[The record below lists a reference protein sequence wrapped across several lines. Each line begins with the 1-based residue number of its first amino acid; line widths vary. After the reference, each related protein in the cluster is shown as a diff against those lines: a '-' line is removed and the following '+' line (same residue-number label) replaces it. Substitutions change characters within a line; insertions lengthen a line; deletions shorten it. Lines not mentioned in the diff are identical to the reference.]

1 MSEPQ
6 LPPQR
11 AGQHRYRRPTPIE
24 LIAIGAREHLEL
36 SEAEAAELEP
46 AINNLLGAIELLHGT
61 TGLELPDSP
70 FVERDPGRR
79 PTGREDPFNA
89 FVRLCDVRGASSGI
103 LSGKTVGLK
112 DNIDL
117 AGVPTTNASATP
129 AFIPA
134 RDAVVVERI
143 LYAGGRIVGKL
154 NMDNFGAGVSGETS
168 AFGPP
173 LNPHDPSRS
182 AGGSSGGSGA
192 AIASG
197 ALNLALGVDQAG
209 SARIPASFCG
219 VVAIKATHGL
229 IPSQGVTH
237 LDHTLDAV
245 CPMAST
251 VDDAAL
257 LLEAV
262 AGDDWRDPQWVRGAV
277 PSSWH
282 PTGDDDVAGLRIGV
296 VEESIDEQLCSP
308 DVVRNLQA
316 VAAAL
321 RQAGC
326 QVREVSIPIWPQAL
340 PIAQTLLCHLVG
352 AMIRS
357 EGVGFGHLGL
367 VDSERARTFAV
378 ARRTESRLLP
388 PYMKIWM
395 LVERYLHDEYLNASF
410 GMLHNLRL
418 RVRADIQRTLND
430 VDLLLTPTTPDTAPH
445 LLPPELVTEDGAS
458 RILRSLPFNTAPL
471 NLSGHPVLA
480 LPSGRDDQDL
490 PTSVQLVAGSF
501 REELTIRAGRVVES
515 SLM

>member
-6 LPPQR
+6 QPPR
-11 AGQHRYRRPTPIE
+11 PADQHRYRRPTPTE
-24 LIAIGAREHLEL
+24 LVAIGAREHLDL

-46 AINNLLGAIELLHGT
+46 AINNLLAAIERLHAT
-61 TGLELPDSP
+61 PGLGSPESP

-79 PTGREDPFNA
+79 PTRAEDPFNA
-89 FVRLCDVRGASSGI
+89 FVRFCDVRGAPSGI

-112 DNIDL
+112 DNIDV
-117 AGVPTTNASATP
+117 AGVPTTNASATA
-129 AFIPA
+129 AFTPA

-143 LYAGGRIVGKL
+143 LNAGGRISGKL
-154 NMDNFGAGVSGETS
+154 NMDNFGAGASGETS

-192 AIASG
+192 ALASG
-197 ALNLALGVDQAG
+197 AVDLALGVDQAG
-209 SARIPASFCG
+209 SARIPAAFCG
-219 VVAIKATHGL
+219 VVALKATHGL

-245 CPMAST
+245 CPMAAT
-251 VDDAAL
+251 VDGAAL
-257 LLEAV
+257 LLEAI
-262 AGDDWRDPQWVRGAV
+262 AGSDWRDPQWVRTAV

-282 PTGDDDVAGLRIGV
+282 PSGDGEVAGLRIGV
-296 VEESIDEQLCSP
+296 VRESIDKELCSP
-308 DVVRNLQA
+308 VVVRNLQA
-316 VAAAL
+316 VADTL
-321 RQAGC
+321 RLAGC
-326 QVREVSIPIWPQAL
+326 EVHELSIPIWPQAL

-367 VDSERARTFAV
+367 VDTERARTFAV
-378 ARRTESRLLP
+378 ARRTESKLLP

-418 RVRADIQRTLND
+418 RVRAEIQRTLDD
-430 VDLLLTPTTPDTAPH
+430 VDLLLTPTTPDTAPP
-445 LLPPELVTEDGAS
+445 LLPPELVAEGGAS

-480 LPSGRDDQDL
+480 LPSGRDSQGL

-501 REELTIRAGRVVES
+501 REELTFRAGRVVES
-515 SLM
+515 SLA